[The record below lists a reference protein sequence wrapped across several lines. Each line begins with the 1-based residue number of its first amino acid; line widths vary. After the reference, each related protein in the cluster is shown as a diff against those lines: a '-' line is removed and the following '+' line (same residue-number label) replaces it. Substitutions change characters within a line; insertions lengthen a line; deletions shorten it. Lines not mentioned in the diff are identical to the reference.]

1 MFLKTLMLVT
11 LLAPPPK
18 YVERDHTDMVFVVIS
33 KSKKIPM
40 DRAETM
46 LTAMIEAGKR
56 HGVDPLFLLA
66 LSYSESR
73 WKGRA
78 VGDGGRSTGLY
89 QITLSVARTVS
100 FGGYFEDKPSEQ
112 KVLRSR
118 KKQRQLLMNVWVA
131 SQTAAAYLARLRERY
146 GKGADVV
153 YNCGPLRCGKGR
165 NRMKSTPA
173 TRSYWR
179 NYRKFSAALKK
190 IEDFQPCN

>member
-1 MFLKTLMLVT
+1 MLLKTVLMMAV
-11 LLAPPPK
+11 LAPPPK
-18 YVERDHTDMVFVVIS
+18 YVERDHTDMVLVVINQ
-33 KSKKIPM
+33 SKKM
-40 DRAETM
+40 DMGQAETM
-46 LTAMIEAGKR
+46 LTAMIDSGKR
-56 HGVDPLFLLA
+56 WNIDPLFLLA

-73 WKGRA
+73 WTKTA
-78 VGDGGRSTGLY
+78 VGDNGRSTGLY

-118 KKQRQLLMNVWVA
+118 KKQKKLLMDVWVA
-131 SQTAAAYLARLRERY
+131 SQTAAAYLARLRDRY

-165 NRMKSTPA
+165 KRMKSTPV

-179 NYRKFSAALKK
+179 NYRKFTAALKK
-190 IEDFQPCN
+190 VKDFQPCN